1 MESPEV
7 WRWIWLIAIGVFAG
21 GELILAGSFFLLP
34 FAVGAL
40 AATVVAFA
48 EGSIAVQWAAF
59 VIVSALSAA
68 GLIPLRKRLDRNG
81 TQNGIGARRL
91 IDQEAVVEV
100 AIAAGPGSSGE
111 VRLGREMWRAVS
123 SNQSALAIG
132 DVVRVVDVRGTAV
145 VVSLHSPLQ
154 HTEGST
160 P

>member
-7 WRWIWLIAIGVFAG
+7 WRWIWLISIAVFAG

-48 EGSIAVQWAAF
+48 EGSITVQWAAF

-100 AIAAGPGSSGE
+100 AIAAGPASSGE

-123 SNQSALAIG
+123 SNQNALAIG

>member
-1 MESPEV
+1 MDNPEV

-34 FAVGAL
+34 FAGGAL
-40 AATVVAFA
+40 AATIVAFA

-59 VIVSALSAA
+59 VIVSALGAA
-68 GLIPLRKRLDRNG
+68 GLIPLRKRLDRNDM
-81 TQNGIGARRL
+81 QNGIGARRL

-100 AIAAGPGSSGE
+100 AVGAGPGSSGE

-123 SNQSALAIG
+123 ADQNALAVG

-145 VVSLHSPLQ
+145 VVSLQSPPQ
-154 HTEGST
+154 HTGGST